1 MSNAAANCGR
11 VGPPVAGPTRKPLI
25 TANMVTFARL
35 VPMPLVAWFAF
46 RGDLWI
52 AVVLGTLIGCT
63 DFIDGY
69 LARKHGP
76 TVLGGLMDLI
86 ADKVFIAFAY
96 LPFVGNGFF
105 PAWAVGAMFVRELL
119 VTALRTTYERR
130 DLRMKTSYL
139 GKIKT
144 WTQMQGIGMTMLFV
158 LLERDGHRDV
168 MLGLLIAAMIA
179 PLIAFAALWAVRRR
193 VWKGALVM
201 SALQAPLLWLHLHG
215 DLQLTVEVIMYAVVA
230 ATWISGIDYLVV
242 GVRQLRG
249 KAPLDAADWVRLLGA
264 LALPTLLVA
273 VLVATPASPWPIMF
287 ILALELAAGGLDNLL
302 AHHRRQSGAASWGLR
317 LAATCAGLAAALLL
331 TDRAGDAA
339 VAAAVASALAI
350 CTVGVAWEFWRGRDV
365 YLDPT
370 RRDKRAARADADAD
384 AAA

>member
-1 MSNAAANCGR
+1 M
-11 VGPPVAGPTRKPLI
+11 PGPTAKRPLI

-46 RGDLWI
+46 RGDIWT

-76 TVLGGLMDLI
+76 TVLGGLMDPI

-119 VTALRTTYERR
+119 VTALRTAYERR

-158 LLERDGHRDV
+158 LLEDGHRDV
-168 MLGLLIAAMIA
+168 MLGLLIAGMIA
-179 PLIAFAALWAVRRR
+179 PLIAFAALWAVKKK

-201 SALQAPLLWLHLHG
+201 SALQAPLLWLHFHG
-215 DLQLTVEVIMYAVVA
+215 DVRLTVELIMYAVVA

-242 GVRQLRG
+242 GVRQLRDR
-249 KAPLDAADWVRLLGA
+249 APLDAGDWVRLAGA
-264 LALPTLLVA
+264 VALPALLVA
-273 VLVATPASPWPIMF
+273 VLVRTPASPWPIMF
-287 ILALELAAGGLDNLL
+287 ILAFELAAGGLDNLL
-302 AHHRRQSGAASWGLR
+302 AHHRKQSSAAAWGLR
-317 LAATCAGLAAALLL
+317 VAATSAGLGAALLL
-331 TDRAGDAA
+331 AGRVGDAA
-339 VAAAVASALAI
+339 VTAAVASALAVCAI
-350 CTVGVAWEFWRGRDV
+350 GVAWEFWRGRDV

-370 RRDKRAARADADAD
+370 RRDKRAARSDAGAD